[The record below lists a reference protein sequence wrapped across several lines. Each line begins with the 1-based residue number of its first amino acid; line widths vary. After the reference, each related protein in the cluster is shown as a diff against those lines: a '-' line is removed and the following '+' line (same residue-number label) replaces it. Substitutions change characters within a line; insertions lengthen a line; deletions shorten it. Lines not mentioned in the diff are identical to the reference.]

1 MFYSGSLSYNFYLGL
16 LGQAISPIVMNDKP
30 DNLPILNAVTT
41 APLILTTLSSWFLLK
56 SATPPTP
63 PSRSAEKIL
72 AEKAPSVRQIREN
85 LWKVLKNYNVLPI
98 IMCQGVS
105 GGLMNTILTQLN
117 QLMCSR
123 NYSIQA
129 STLGALVNISVGF
142 LGRKYL
148 TLFT

>member
-1 MFYSGSLSYNFYLGL
+1 
-16 LGQAISPIVMNDKP
+16 MNDKP

-105 GGLMNTILTQLN
+105 GGLMNTILSQLN

-123 NYSIQA
+123 NYSIQE
-129 STLGALVNISVGF
+129 STLGALVNILVGF
-142 LGRKYL
+142 LGRKFFR
-148 TLFT
+148 FT